1 MAKYFDWE
9 EPGIGRNTVYMI
21 ATGIFFFALLLI
33 IEYRFF
39 AGLIY
44 FVRSLFARKLPLPS
58 VDNAPDDDVIAEKQK
73 VNAMTDLDLI
83 TNNLVL
89 QNLSKFYGKFLA
101 VNQISIGI
109 KQ

>member
-1 MAKYFDWE
+1 
-9 EPGIGRNTVYMI
+9 MI
-21 ATGIFFFALLLI
+21 TTGSVFFVLLLI
-33 IEYRFF
+33 IEYRVF
-39 AGLIY
+39 AGLNY
-44 FVRSLFARKLPLPS
+44 FVCSFFARELPS
-58 VDNAPDDDVIAEKQK
+58 PSVNNVADSDVIAEKQK
-73 VNAMTDLDLI
+73 VNAMTYLDLV

>member
-1 MAKYFDWE
+1 M
-9 EPGIGRNTVYMI
+9 
-21 ATGIFFFALLLI
+21 L
-33 IEYRFF
+33 

-44 FVRSLFARKLPLPS
+44 FVRSLCARQLPLPS
-58 VDNAPDDDVIAEKQK
+58 VDNVPDNDVVAEKQK
-73 VNAMTDLDLI
+73 VNSMTYLDLA